1 MLQRSVLARSMSV
14 AKRPDPTCKTGVM
27 SLAGAIADKPQV
39 CCPAYCGECSD
50 YAGCEKVR
58 GQDSKNACCLS
69 AVLDLECGGPSRPM
83 PNVCVKKC
91 TDSVPPC
98 ILAAGETFEMP
109 ETTSAAEDCNE
120 AVGEWMTSAE
130 AAVKAGKGGAASWDN
145 LEAAGKIYG
154 LAQNGT
160 KKQTVKTNSLRGNV
174 KPHEAPAPKKQCTP
188 RLN

>member
-69 AVLDLECGGPSRPM
+69 AVLDLMCGGPSKPM

-91 TDSVPPC
+91 TESVPPC
-98 ILAAGETFEMP
+98 IMEAGEDF
-109 ETTSAAEDCNE
+109 DE
-120 AVGEWMTSAE
+120 AVGDWMDAAE
-130 AAVKAGKGGAASWDN
+130 AAVKAGKGGAESWDN
-145 LEAAGKIYG
+145 MEM
-154 LAQNGT
+154 
-160 KKQTVKTNSLRGNV
+160 
-174 KPHEAPAPKKQCTP
+174 
-188 RLN
+188 